1 MLRCLLGFAKMGE
14 KYVVEIRFT
23 MKVKKC
29 GTEGGSVE

>member
-1 MLRCLLGFAKMGE
+1 MGE